1 MQGRVHQNEEI
12 QFFSPKSS
20 NEVAPKLMQ
29 CHKNEING
37 IGKIDEVSNC
47 MSSALQQWVKSV
59 DVSVHCMYYIPKN
72 KRKKN
77 VEIESLSMELFSC
90 TCETEV
96 IIKPQTFIGPLSNI
110 VHCNACFF
118 C

>member
-1 MQGRVHQNEEI
+1 
-12 QFFSPKSS
+12 
-20 NEVAPKLMQ
+20 MQ